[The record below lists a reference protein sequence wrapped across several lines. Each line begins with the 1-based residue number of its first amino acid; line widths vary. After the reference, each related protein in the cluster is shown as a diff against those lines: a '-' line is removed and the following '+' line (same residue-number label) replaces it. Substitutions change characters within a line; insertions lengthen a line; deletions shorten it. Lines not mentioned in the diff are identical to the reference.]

1 MKKNVVITALTLLIT
16 MTSFIGFSQNT
27 KDLTDKEVR
36 DFVTNNYK
44 NQVGY
49 KKAVKGYYD
58 DQSKELV
65 GWGNI
70 SWKNKPWKNEF
81 EYNEDG
87 SYKDDGS
94 LFYEDSITVN
104 IHDVYLMGEHAN
116 VMGTAMWYIS
126 GVITTYRNFSCVVK
140 RENGSIKYIRWTH
153 ADNADLA
160 RNIIWPTTKI
170 EGGLSAYNKMRD
182 AMMDFNNEKALAISD
197 SLVKKD
203 ANWATAHLGQLQYYT
218 LKRNKAKLSEC
229 YNNAIAKL
237 EGASRAEKEL
247 IFCFN
252 PTNDV
257 QTIVFHLDKAL
268 IFATDDPFLRLWRC
282 YYEKD
287 NKMALDMIMP
297 TWNRFPEMAGINN
310 SMAYRY
316 MNDGQMDKAKQ
327 HLDIYLRVYPNSANA
342 HDTYGDYYVKL
353 GDKTKAKSM
362 FLKAYELD
370 KTYTVSKDKA
380 AKL

>member
-1 MKKNVVITALTLLIT
+1 
-16 MTSFIGFSQNT
+16 
-27 KDLTDKEVR
+27 
-36 DFVTNNYK
+36 
-44 NQVGY
+44 
-49 KKAVKGYYD
+49 
-58 DQSKELV
+58 
-65 GWGNI
+65 
-70 SWKNKPWKNEF
+70 
-81 EYNEDG
+81 
-87 SYKDDGS
+87 
-94 LFYEDSITVN
+94 
-104 IHDVYLMGEHAN
+104 
-116 VMGTAMWYIS
+116 
-126 GVITTYRNFSCVVK
+126 
-140 RENGSIKYIRWTH
+140 
-153 ADNADLA
+153 
-160 RNIIWPTTKI
+160 
-170 EGGLSAYNKMRD
+170 MRD

-203 ANWATAHLGQLQYYT
+203 VNWATAHLGQLQYYT
-218 LKRNKAKLSEC
+218 LKKNKAKISEC

-237 EGASRAEKEL
+237 EGSSRAEKEL

-327 HLDIYLRVYPNSANA
+327 HLEIYLRVYPNSANA

-353 GDKTKAKSM
+353 GDKTKAKAM